1 MHYYE
6 PVLWDVFGVTLWAT
20 DVAGGVLFGGYGLA
34 AVLLLLYF
42 VWEDG
47 PFHNSQRVESM
58 YLYVILFLIYGASL
72 VFAQIAVVEDSQLCQ
87 KDVQIRDSHTVRHL
101 MLIFVLFNIV
111 SSFVKARLMTCFY
124 DTLGSED
131 VKKAQQL
138 HQIEVEHPVVAR
150 IVHELEDTMREIVHE
165 DGDHTLKEVLVQAL
179 GPILLFLLVIMNIMQ
194 ASQRVRPG
202 EWAYE
207 PYVSH
212 VAEPLVVLATVYFSV
227 VRWLRLGPRLERLE
241 AQVHRLVA
249 EDRFVHLQYVLAT
262 VSVGTLVS
270 VSRRVKWLLTEEA
283 LDKGLLSTHSKA
295 IVIDAL
301 QRVGLRSR
309 RKQLAVERLIL
320 STTRG
325 QLTVLKNL
333 LDCRGENHNLFRL
346 VYHDITDAQVRGA
359 ILRHLVWEARTSREQ
374 LGRAAG
380 IKVMSDVDDTLYS
393 SGGRFPAGCDKQ
405 FPKGVLYPGCL
416 ALFRVLDKNFQP
428 DVPSCGLV
436 LVCPRPHLY
445 KSWAEERSHKL
456 FRSLMEE
463 QRLRSYPTLLPGKL
477 SSNLRA
483 TIAACCHKRAAWRDV
498 GQWKRCVYEQFA
510 GLYLEYDFVFC
521 GDDGQG
527 DLLAGQELLGSPRGP
542 GFGADSD
549 DESDDEG
556 SWSSSEA
563 SSEGSS
569 EGCERLSS
577 RALAEEGMPRAVLIH
592 EVSQHGKL
600 ERLQSEPLA
609 ESEPR
614 LICHRTYVGAA
625 VDLHAACPDLVAAED
640 VEAVA
645 SAAMLEFERI
655 RLTYPEVSRL
665 QDAEAELEADLE
677 RAHRLVQAAGL
688 DGLRPM
694 RIRSDVEDS
703 SPDSA
708 AEPRHTNSL
717 PARRGRTLMRLTRAR
732 SLSEG
737 YESSSSS
744 LGPSRLSS
752 AELARPD

>member
-295 IVIDAL
+295 IIIDAL
-301 QRVGLRSR
+301 QRVGLKSKRNQTAVKRIFETTYRS
-309 RKQLAVERLIL
+309 
-320 STTRG
+320 

-333 LDCRGENHNLFRL
+333 LDGRGDYHNLFKL
-346 VYHDITDAQVRGA
+346 VYQDISHPGIQNDIIKHLIDEAQLA
-359 ILRHLVWEARTSREQ
+359 REQ
-374 LGRAAG
+374 LGQAAG
-380 IKVMSDVDDTLYS
+380 IKVLSDIDDTLYS

-405 FPKGVLYPGCL
+405 FPKGVVYPGCL
-416 ALFRVLDKNFQP
+416 TLFNALDKGFTIG
-428 DVPSCGLV
+428 VPSCNLV
-436 LVCPRPHLY
+436 FVSARPHVY
-445 KSWAEERSHKL
+445 KSWAEEKSYKL
-456 FRSLMEE
+456 FRSLMEQ
-463 QRLRSYPTLLPGKL
+463 QRIHTFPTLLPGNLK
-477 SSNLRA
+477 SSLLA
-483 TIAACCHKRAAWRDV
+483 TIWACFRRTTAWRDV
-498 GQWKRCVYEQFA
+498 GERKYDIYQHYVR
-510 GLYLEYDFVFC
+510 LYLEYEFVFC

-527 DLLAGQELLGSPRGP
+527 DLFAGQRMLSNGARRTCLDEHAACSDEDSAEGDSSEEEHGRCVEEVSVEDSIGTTLATSHSGEVKEGSP
-542 GFGADSD
+542 
-549 DESDDEG
+549 
-556 SWSSSEA
+556 
-563 SSEGSS
+563 
-569 EGCERLSS
+569 L
-577 RALAEEGMPRAVLIH
+577 AVLIH
-592 EVSQHGKL
+592 EVSQHGQLTRLLSQPL
-600 ERLQSEPLA
+600 EETQ
-609 ESEPR
+609 PR
-614 LICHRTYVGAA
+614 LIFHRTYVGAA
-625 VDLHAACPDLVAAED
+625 VDLNAIRPDLVTAKD
-640 VEAVA
+640 VQEVANDAVQ
-645 SAAMLEFERI
+645 EFERTRI
-655 RLTYPEVSRL
+655 VYPDML
-665 QDAEAELEADLE
+665 QSLQEAEVDLLADLD
-677 RAHRLVQAAGL
+677 RARTVIQAAGL
-688 DGLRPM
+688 DEVRRLRS
-694 RIRSDVEDS
+694 RSVMDTRFREENWELIQTRTMPTAVGPTDS
-703 SPDSA
+703 LTVRVPT
-708 AEPRHTNSL
+708 RHQSH
-717 PARRGRTLMRLTRAR
+717 
-732 SLSEG
+732 
-737 YESSSSS
+737 
-744 LGPSRLSS
+744 
-752 AELARPD
+752 